1 MVRRAVPSLQ
11 ARCLHSL
18 ESLMARF
25 SLHTAKLI
33 IKLVPDQEEHHLD
46 LDKEPGLERPEA
58 SYTFERQDLLQMTV
72 DLYRGWLLDHTV
84 CYLYDEVSRAVLRGL
99 ERATRIHRNSWT
111 RTTDN
116 RVFTKVL
123 YGVVK
128 FAETVVFPTQRAL
141 LLDCVPQVLRNKLYS
156 HVHEMPR
163 LAALNLGSG
172 SGGTVTE
179 AFEEKFIFGISA
191 LNNLSQ
197 LTLRYDC
204 TDKILEVQY
213 LISSRINNIADV
225 RQ

>member
-1 MVRRAVPSLQ
+1 MVFFNEGFP
-11 ARCLHSL
+11 
-18 ESLMARF
+18 
-25 SLHTAKLI
+25 
-33 IKLVPDQEEHHLD
+33 
-46 LDKEPGLERPEA
+46 KEPGLERPEA

-141 LLDCVPQVLRNKLYS
+141 LLDCVPQVVLQKVPS
-156 HVHEMPR
+156 E
-163 LAALNLGSG
+163 GS
-172 SGGTVTE
+172 
-179 AFEEKFIFGISA
+179 
-191 LNNLSQ
+191 
-197 LTLRYDC
+197 
-204 TDKILEVQY
+204 
-213 LISSRINNIADV
+213 
-225 RQ
+225 